1 MVFEFHH
8 LKLPGAIAHP
18 TQRPCLEDVL
28 LLWGG
33 CALWPRAHS
42 QSGSRLSKHGFH
54 SGSPSRWADSAKTM
68 YRTHA
73 AFEGVGA
80 ADSISLDCAF
90 LRGVVNPLGAETM
103 LSGFAARVGC
113 GSHGAS
119 MVLSMVFGCCGL
131 FPLELCSL
139 LERKPCLAG
148 LRPSGGLCRPLYT
161 FGSVFAKHGFL
172 FLLD

>member
-1 MVFEFHH
+1 MF
-8 LKLPGAIAHP
+8 
-18 TQRPCLEDVL
+18 
-28 LLWGG
+28 
-33 CALWPRAHS
+33 
-42 QSGSRLSKHGFH
+42 
-54 SGSPSRWADSAKTM
+54 
-68 YRTHA
+68 RTHA

-90 LRGVVNPLGAETM
+90 LRGRMNPLGTETM
-103 LSGFAARVGC
+103 LIGFAARVGC

-119 MVLSMVFGCCGL
+119 MVLSMVFGWCGL

-139 LERKPCLAG
+139 LGREPCLAG

>member
-1 MVFEFHH
+1 MVVPFGLGSIANLVADCLSMVSILGAPHN
-8 LKLPGAIAHP
+8 GAIL
-18 TQRPCLEDVL
+18 LETML
-28 LLWGG
+28 
-33 CALWPRAHS
+33 RA
-42 QSGSRLSKHGFH
+42 
-54 SGSPSRWADSAKTM
+54 
-68 YRTHA
+68 HA

-90 LRGVVNPLGAETM
+90 LRGEVTPLGAETM
-103 LSGFAARVGC
+103 LIGFATRVGC

-119 MVLSMVFGCCGL
+119 MVLSMVFGWCGL

-148 LRPSGGLCRPLYT
+148 LRPSEGLCRPLYT

-172 FLLD
+172 FSAGLNPQEPTRPKTGNHA

>member
-1 MVFEFHH
+1 MVSI
-8 LKLPGAIAHP
+8 LGAPH
-18 TQRPCLEDVL
+18 
-28 LLWGG
+28 GG
-33 CALWPRAHS
+33 PI
-42 QSGSRLSKHGFH
+42 
-54 SGSPSRWADSAKTM
+54 PPKTM
-68 YRTHA
+68 LRTHA

-90 LRGVVNPLGAETM
+90 LMRGVNPLGVETM
-103 LSGFAARVGC
+103 LISFAARVGC

-131 FPLELCSL
+131 FPLELCGL

-148 LRPSGGLCRPLYT
+148 LRPSGGLCHPLYT
-161 FGSVFAKHGFL
+161 SSSVFAKHGFL